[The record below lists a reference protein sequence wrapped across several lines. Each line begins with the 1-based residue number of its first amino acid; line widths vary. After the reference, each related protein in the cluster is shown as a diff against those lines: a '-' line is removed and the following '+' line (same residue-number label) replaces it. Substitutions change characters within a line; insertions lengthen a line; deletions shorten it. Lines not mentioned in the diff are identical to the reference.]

1 MNWLAELR
9 QVEAW
14 VQREVQAEERLTAA
28 LSNHR
33 DELASAAAAAIQAG
47 SEALAELARGR
58 EGRLSELRQLFE
70 RIGRAVGVRGSTL
83 SLGSLV
89 ERAGPEGERL
99 ARLRGEL
106 LRAHQAGRKALLDA
120 LAIGRAQG
128 QVLRAVLVELLGVDP
143 LTEPERAAGRFV
155 EVRA

>member
-28 LSNHR
+28 LRAHR
-33 DELASAAAAAIQAG
+33 DELASATATAIQAG
-47 SEALAELARGR
+47 AESLSELARGR
-58 EGRLSELRQLFE
+58 EGRLSELGQLFE

-89 ERAGPEGERL
+89 ERAGADGERL

>member
-1 MNWLAELR
+1 MNWLGELR

-28 LSNHR
+28 LCAHR
-33 DELASAAAAAIQAG
+33 AQLSSAGAEEIRSGAQ
-47 SEALAELARGR
+47 ALAELASGR
-58 EGRLSELRQLFE
+58 EVRLAELGQLFE
-70 RIGRAVGVRGSTL
+70 RIGRAIGVRGSTL

-89 ERAGPEGERL
+89 ERAGPAGERL
-99 ARLRGEL
+99 GRLRAEL
-106 LRAHQAGRKALLDA
+106 LGCHQAGRKALLDA

-143 LTEPERAAGRFV
+143 LAEPERAAGRFV